1 MRENIPCLPLIIER
15 HYNAVRATGEKYQY
29 ADLDMYMFP
38 QTWGSTALGFG
49 GIGGQT
55 ITTAQTV
62 VVEDYKNGWYSVFFD
77 EGLAYLLKNPNHH
90 FFEDLKKWRMKSV
103 GEHWT
108 YKRVDD
114 D

>member
-1 MRENIPCLPLIIER
+1 MRGNIPCLPLIAER
-15 HYNAVRATGEKYQY
+15 HYNAVRATGEKYKY

-38 QTWGSTALGFG
+38 QTWGSTALGLG
-49 GIGGQT
+49 GIGGQVV
-55 ITTAQTV
+55 TTAQTV

-77 EGLAYLLKNPNHH
+77 ERLAYLLKNPNRL

-103 GEHWT
+103 GEHWS
-108 YKRVDD
+108 YRRVDD